1 LEHFLQDWDS
11 VLSNTSLT
19 TIGITTSSAAGTI
32 LAMLAE
38 SMMPEAFEQGGSKIG
53 LATVVGFATA
63 FTLGTLG

>member
-19 TIGITTSSAAGTI
+19 TIGITTSSAAGAI

>member
-19 TIGITTSSAAGTI
+19 TIGITTSSAAGAI

-38 SMMPEAFEQGGSKIG
+38 SMMPEAFEQGGSKIR

>member
-1 LEHFLQDWDS
+1 MEHFLQDWDS

-19 TIGITTSSAAGTI
+19 IIGITTSSAAGAI

-38 SMMPEAFEQGGSKIG
+38 SMMPEAFELGRSKIG

>member
-19 TIGITTSSAAGTI
+19 TIGITTSSAAGAI

-38 SMMPEAFEQGGSKIG
+38 SMMPEAFKQGGSKIG
-53 LATVVGFATA
+53 LATVAGFATA

>member
-1 LEHFLQDWDS
+1 
-11 VLSNTSLT
+11 
-19 TIGITTSSAAGTI
+19 
-32 LAMLAE
+32 MLAE

>member
-19 TIGITTSSAAGTI
+19 IIGITTSSAAGAI

>member
-1 LEHFLQDWDS
+1 MEHFLQDWDS

-19 TIGITTSSAAGTI
+19 TIGITTSSAAGAI